1 MSLSWESV
9 ALVLAA
15 IPAALFVWNLYYF
28 RRLPEAGPAD
38 EAVSV
43 LIPARN
49 EEASI
54 ATALECVLASDGV
67 ELEVV
72 VCDDGSEDRTAA
84 IVEELAERDQRV
96 RLIRGSALPTG
107 WCGKQFACH
116 TLGAAAKHPVL
127 CFLDADV
134 RLAPDALRKMAQ
146 ALGTRALGT
155 RALGTGALTARRL
168 SLLSGF
174 PHQVTETF
182 AERLLIPLIHF
193 VLLGYLPMA
202 FARWTGSPAFASGC
216 GQLMMVRADDYRSV
230 GGHGAIRESLHD
242 GIRLP
247 RAFRTKGLATDVFD
261 ATDLAE
267 CRMYR
272 SAREVW
278 FGLAKNATEGMA
290 APVAIFVF
298 TALLAGGQLLPW
310 ALAATGGWNATL
322 AAAVGLNYLPRVLG
336 ALRFR
341 QSWSGAAL
349 HAAGILGLLAIQWYA
364 RVRAWAGRPATWK
377 ARNYSSATDA

>member
-1 MSLSWESV
+1 MSFPWESV

-15 IPAALFVWNLYYF
+15 IPAALFVWNLLYF
-28 RRLPEAGPAD
+28 RRLPEAEQAD

-54 ATALECVLASDGV
+54 AAALECVLASEGV

-96 RLIRGSALPTG
+96 RLIRGSALPSG

-134 RLAPDALRKMAQ
+134 RLAPDALRKMTQ
-146 ALGTRALGT
+146 ALGT
-155 RALGTGALTARRL
+155 RRL

-202 FARWTGSPAFASGC
+202 FASWTGSPAFASGC

-247 RAFRTKGLATDVFD
+247 RAFRANGLQTDVFD

-272 SAREVW
+272 DAREVW
-278 FGLAKNATEGMA
+278 FGLAKNAVEGMA

-298 TALLAGGQLLPW
+298 TTLLAGGQLLPW
-310 ALAATGGWNATL
+310 ALAAASGWNATL

-349 HAAGILGLLAIQWYA
+349 HPAGILGLLAIQWYA

-377 ARNYSSATDA
+377 ARNYSPATDA